1 MEKEIQEA
9 ITLLESQGY
18 EIIPPQ
24 SISVINEEFEKW
36 WKMYGKCV
44 GKQKCL
50 KKWMHM
56 TKKDRAACMAATPR
70 YVASIT
76 QKVYQNTLLLIL
88 IPVLGRMKYILS
100 MTKYSNNSSEQS
112 LISQEQQQ
120 RSLTLINFEE
130 WVETNYPL
138 ISNRK
143 EPVYSLTSAL
153 EDTNTLASLDND
165 YGEGFALKWV
175 KAQLLDTFRLL
186 GAGSSVNS
194 LQIVFM
200 ARRIRSIYYYLS
212 PSELTYFLE
221 SLVGGG
227 YGKIYVGNTINPQ
240 NFMEALMKFDSER
253 ATKLSQ
259 IANETNKERKKNVKA
274 DIDTVN
280 AICNK
285 IRKELTIKLM
295 GSKAGN
301 EYKSFNV
308 NKSNNEN

>member
-1 MEKEIQEA
+1 
-9 ITLLESQGY
+9 
-18 EIIPPQ
+18 
-24 SISVINEEFEKW
+24 
-36 WKMYGKCV
+36 
-44 GKQKCL
+44 
-50 KKWMHM
+50 
-56 TKKDRAACMAATPR
+56 
-70 YVASIT
+70 
-76 QKVYQNTLLLIL
+76 
-88 IPVLGRMKYILS
+88 

-130 WVETNYPL
+130 WIEINYPL
-138 ISNRK
+138 ISKRK
-143 EPVYSLTSAL
+143 EPVSSLTSAFK
-153 EDTNTLASLDND
+153 DTNTFTSLDND
-165 YGEGFALKWV
+165 YEEGFALKWI

-240 NFMEALMKFDSER
+240 NFMEALIKFDSER

-259 IANETNKERKKNVKA
+259 IAEETNEERKKNVNA
-274 DIDTVN
+274 DINAVN

-295 GSKAGN
+295 GSRAGN

-308 NKSNNEN
+308 NKNNNEN

>member
-1 MEKEIQEA
+1 M
-9 ITLLESQGY
+9 LH
-18 EIIPPQ
+18 Q
-24 SISVINEEFEKW
+24 SLRKYIK
-36 WKMYGKCV
+36 
-44 GKQKCL
+44 
-50 KKWMHM
+50 
-56 TKKDRAACMAATPR
+56 
-70 YVASIT
+70 
-76 QKVYQNTLLLIL
+76 NTLLLIL

-138 ISNRK
+138 ISKRK

-186 GAGSSVNS
+186 GAGNSVNS
-194 LQIVFM
+194 IQVVFM
-200 ARRIRSIYYYLS
+200 ARRIRNIYYYLS
-212 PSELTYFLE
+212 PSELTYFFE
-221 SLVGGG
+221 SLIGGG

-240 NFMEALMKFDSER
+240 NLMEALQKFDSER
-253 ATKLSQ
+253 AQMLSQ
-259 IANETNKERKKNVKA
+259 MESDANKERKKNVKA
-274 DIDTVN
+274 DMDTVN

-285 IRKELTIKLM
+285 IRKELTLKLV
-295 GSKAGN
+295 GGYRGRS
-301 EYKSFNV
+301 
-308 NKSNNEN
+308 

>member
-1 MEKEIQEA
+1 M
-9 ITLLESQGY
+9 
-18 EIIPPQ
+18 
-24 SISVINEEFEKW
+24 ISER
-36 WKMYGKCV
+36 
-44 GKQKCL
+44 
-50 KKWMHM
+50 KK
-56 TKKDRAACMAATPR
+56 P
-70 YVASIT
+70 
-76 QKVYQNTLLLIL
+76 
-88 IPVLGRMKYILS
+88 ILS
-100 MTKYSNNSSEQS
+100 
-112 LISQEQQQ
+112 LA
-120 RSLTLINFEE
+120 
-130 WVETNYPL
+130 
-138 ISNRK
+138 
-143 EPVYSLTSAL
+143 SAI
-153 EDTNTLASLDND
+153 EDTNSLVDIDKIYEEGLALQ
-165 YGEGFALKWV
+165 WV

-186 GAGSSVNS
+186 GAGNSVNS

-200 ARRIRSIYYYLS
+200 ARRIRNIYYYLS
-212 PSELTYFLE
+212 PSEITYFLE

-259 IANETNKERKKNVKA
+259 IADETNKERKKNVKA

-308 NKSNNEN
+308 NNNNNEN

>member
-1 MEKEIQEA
+1 
-9 ITLLESQGY
+9 
-18 EIIPPQ
+18 
-24 SISVINEEFEKW
+24 
-36 WKMYGKCV
+36 
-44 GKQKCL
+44 
-50 KKWMHM
+50 
-56 TKKDRAACMAATPR
+56 
-70 YVASIT
+70 
-76 QKVYQNTLLLIL
+76 
-88 IPVLGRMKYILS
+88 

-120 RSLTLINFEE
+120 KSLTLINFEE
-130 WVETNYPL
+130 WVENNYPL
-138 ISNRK
+138 ISKRK

-165 YGEGFALKWV
+165 YGEGLALKWV

-186 GAGSSVNS
+186 GAGNSVNGI
-194 LQIVFM
+194 QIVFM

-259 IANETNKERKKNVKA
+259 IANETNEERKKNVKA

-308 NKSNNEN
+308 NKNNNEN

>member
-1 MEKEIQEA
+1 M
-9 ITLLESQGY
+9 LH
-18 EIIPPQ
+18 Q
-24 SISVINEEFEKW
+24 SLRKYIK
-36 WKMYGKCV
+36 
-44 GKQKCL
+44 
-50 KKWMHM
+50 
-56 TKKDRAACMAATPR
+56 
-70 YVASIT
+70 
-76 QKVYQNTLLLIL
+76 NTLLPIL

-138 ISNRK
+138 ISKRK

-186 GAGSSVNS
+186 GAGNSVNS
-194 LQIVFM
+194 IQVVFM
-200 ARRIRSIYYYLS
+200 ARRIRNIYYYLS
-212 PSELTYFLE
+212 PSELTYFFE
-221 SLVGGG
+221 SLIGGG

-240 NFMEALMKFDSER
+240 NLMEALQKFDSER
-253 ATKLSQ
+253 AQMLSQ
-259 IANETNKERKKNVKA
+259 MESDANKERKKNVKA
-274 DIDTVN
+274 DMDTVN

-285 IRKELTIKLM
+285 IRKELTVKLV
-295 GSKAGN
+295 GGYRGRS
-301 EYKSFNV
+301 
-308 NKSNNEN
+308 

>member
-1 MEKEIQEA
+1 
-9 ITLLESQGY
+9 
-18 EIIPPQ
+18 
-24 SISVINEEFEKW
+24 
-36 WKMYGKCV
+36 
-44 GKQKCL
+44 
-50 KKWMHM
+50 
-56 TKKDRAACMAATPR
+56 
-70 YVASIT
+70 
-76 QKVYQNTLLLIL
+76 
-88 IPVLGRMKYILS
+88 

-112 LISQEQQQ
+112 LISRGQQQ
-120 RSLTLINFEE
+120 RSLTPINFEE

-138 ISNRK
+138 ISKRK

-165 YGEGFALKWV
+165 YGEGLALKWV

-186 GAGSSVNS
+186 GAGNSVNGI
-194 LQIVFM
+194 QIVFM

-227 YGKIYVGNTINPQ
+227 YGKIYVGNTINPR

-259 IANETNKERKKNVKA
+259 IANETNEERKKNVKA

-308 NKSNNEN
+308 NKNNNEN